1 MRTVLSV
8 LVSLLAG
15 LLALV
20 AVTGALVDEVAH
32 RPETVRGL
40 AEQVA
45 SDDAVRAAIPR
56 AVTDVV
62 EDAVPE
68 EVPEPLTQWAEDL
81 TRPIAESVAEDPKV
95 VQGWSD
101 TADEAR
107 RAWLIDLDRA
117 RESEAPMSA
126 GRFDVPFGPVA
137 QTGLV
142 SALGEVETSLRE
154 DRVAVPGQ
162 GLVEALLGV
171 DVGDWAAETLIAPL
185 YDRAAELRDSSE
197 LTMTVQV
204 EALSGV
210 ERSTVAAW
218 VGASAHWEWAA
229 VGALVLLLAAML
241 LAPSGRRGLA
251 PIVAGLTVL
260 LGTVVVRERVVPDS
274 FGVTAPDGIPDGVAA
289 LVREVHR
296 ALAPAVDGVLAPWF
310 DGLLQGGGVLL
321 LLGVLVLAA
330 ELLARHLRRRRTHHR
345 TEGSHRSEGSALA

>member
-117 RESEAPMSA
+117 RESEAPMPA

-229 VGALVLLLAAML
+229 VAALVLLLAAVV
-241 LAPSGRRGLA
+241 LAPAGRRGLA
-251 PIVAGLTVL
+251 LAMAGLTVL
-260 LGTVVVRERVVPDS
+260 LGTLGLRSALAPES
-274 FGVTAPDGIPDGVAA
+274 FAVSAPEGVPDGVAA
-289 LVREVHR
+289 LVREVQR
-296 ALAPAVDGVLAPWF
+296 AVVPALEGALAPWF
-310 DGLLQGGGVLL
+310 EGLLQGGGVLL